1 MIRTGTNRVVL
12 LFPTF
17 VLKVPL
23 FWSWR
28 RFVHGVMANYHEK
41 ELWKCVICKGSAVYD
56 QRQYLA
62 PVLWQFMGL
71 LLCMRRT
78 QVVPRNT
85 TWPPVNT
92 KLIPIDPN
100 PANIGLYE
108 GRVVLHDYGPLILS
122 AGNFANL
129 RDPDD

>member
-1 MIRTGTNRVVL
+1 M
-12 LFPTF
+12 
-17 VLKVPL
+17 
-23 FWSWR
+23 
-28 RFVHGVMANYHEK
+28 
-41 ELWKCVICKGSAVYD
+41 
-56 QRQYLA
+56 
-62 PVLWQFMGL
+62 
-71 LLCMRRT
+71 
-78 QVVPRNT
+78 VPRNT